1 MKVVAVI
8 PAFNE
13 EKTIFEVVSNV
24 KKYVD
29 EVIVVD
35 DGSNDNT
42 LFCAKNGGAITCSHF
57 INRGQGAALETGKQ
71 LALSRNADI
80 IVHYD
85 ADGQFLP
92 EEIRVMVEPIIN
104 GEADVVLGTRFLKSN
119 IPLGKKFF
127 LQGAILLSK
136 FTSGLN
142 LTDTHNG
149 FRALSSF
156 AAEKI
161 IIEHNKMAHASE
173 ILDKIGRL
181 KLRFREIPVTLKY
194 FSGSTRKGQRL
205 PDYFRILFDLF
216 LGRLMR

>member
-1 MKVVAVI
+1 MKVVAII

-29 EVIVVD
+29 EVIVID
-35 DGSNDNT
+35 DGSNDDT

-57 INRGQGAALETGKQ
+57 INRGQGAALETGKK

-92 EEIRVMVEPIIN
+92 EEIKIMVEPIIK
-104 GEADVVLGTRFLKSN
+104 GDADVVLGTRFLKSD
-119 IPLGKKFF
+119 IPLIKKFF
-127 LQGAILLSK
+127 LGGAILLSK
-136 FTSGLN
+136 LTSGLD

-149 FRALSSF
+149 FRAFSSS

-161 IIEHNKMAHASE
+161 ILEHNRMAHASE
-173 ILDKIGRL
+173 ILDKIG
-181 KLRFREIPVTLKY
+181 KFKFRFKEVPVTLKY
-194 FSGSTRKGQRL
+194 FSSNARKGQRL

-216 LGRLMR
+216 LGRMIR